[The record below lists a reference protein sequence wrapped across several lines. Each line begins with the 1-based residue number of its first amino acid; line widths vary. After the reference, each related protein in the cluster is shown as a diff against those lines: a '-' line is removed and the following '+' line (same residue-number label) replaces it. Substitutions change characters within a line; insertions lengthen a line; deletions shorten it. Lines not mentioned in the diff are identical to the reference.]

1 MPQTSTIGAI
11 KEDALSALTDA
22 VNQKGDVPAVTSV
35 DDFELCRA
43 VKEKMRGNR
52 GEVAYTYEPLDT
64 TANVKVANVQNWET
78 LYLRFKDNNGNVMYI
93 CQNVSR
99 LTCWNVDELAP
110 VNVTHP
116 SIEYEYEEGGED
128 QEADSD
134 PKGKRKAVEVSPSLL
149 STARAQHG

>member
-1 MPQTSTIGAI
+1 MPSKSQPKFLQLLLKVQKQTIFVTVPQTSTIGAI

-78 LYLRFKDNNGNVMYI
+78 LYLRFKDNN
-93 CQNVSR
+93 
-99 LTCWNVDELAP
+99 DELAP

-134 PKGKRKAVEVSPSLL
+134 PKGKRKAVE
-149 STARAQHG
+149 